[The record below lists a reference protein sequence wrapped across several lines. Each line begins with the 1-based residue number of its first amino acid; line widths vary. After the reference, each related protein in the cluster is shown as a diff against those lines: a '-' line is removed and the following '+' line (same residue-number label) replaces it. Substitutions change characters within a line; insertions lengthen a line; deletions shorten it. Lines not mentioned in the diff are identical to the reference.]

1 MGQPLNIWDK
11 IQQGVSETERLIAQK
26 DYNKAMIQSR
36 QTLEVMVKALG
47 NKACIV
53 ESDLAT
59 TIDQLYD
66 GRWIDKS
73 TREHYHK
80 IRIIG
85 NKAAHED
92 NNSAA
97 DATLA
102 LTLLSQEVYAF
113 SDYKTEYRNT
123 RTIYVPTDSGRIPA
137 VPAPVL
143 PLVLVP
149 ATAQLPETLPQD
161 VPLET
166 DGLQTA
172 GNGKAALRSATYSH
186 CWLFYWELSY

>member
-97 DATLA
+97 
-102 LTLLSQEVYAF
+102 
-113 SDYKTEYRNT
+113 
-123 RTIYVPTDSGRIPA
+123 
-137 VPAPVL
+137 
-143 PLVLVP
+143 
-149 ATAQLPETLPQD
+149 
-161 VPLET
+161 
-166 DGLQTA
+166 
-172 GNGKAALRSATYSH
+172 LRSATYSH

>member
-1 MGQPLNIWDK
+1 M
-11 IQQGVSETERLIAQK
+11 
-26 DYNKAMIQSR
+26 
-36 QTLEVMVKALG
+36 
-47 NKACIV
+47 CIR
-53 ESDLAT
+53 DR
-59 TIDQLYD
+59 LYD

-123 RTIYVPTDSGRIPA
+123 RTIYVPTDSGQDSGRSGTRSSSGSRSGHRPTARNASSCLLYTSSFLFCRIC
-137 VPAPVL
+137 VPEGIKKAPT
-143 PLVLVP
+143 P
-149 ATAQLPETLPQD
+149 QLSVCKISTFQCTFRRC
-161 VPLET
+161 V
-166 DGLQTA
+166 
-172 GNGKAALRSATYSH
+172 
-186 CWLFYWELSY
+186 